1 MKLRYPLLML
11 TVGALLIAGTA
22 LAQGKTASDI
32 TGPNSGP
39 NCDLSNYK
47 SSYRVLTPPLAIP
60 DNNPAGVV
68 VGYID
73 QPADGTIFDDV
84 ILDVQMS
91 HTWIGD
97 LIMTLDY
104 FQDCAAAVPI
114 ASTRVLCRQRGTNAS
129 APVPCGSDASGFGCS
144 GDLSCNNT
152 YYFSDDAVAPMA
164 EGTCA
169 TAIASG
175 CYKPASGNSMAVFR
189 GLAKGGCFR
198 LSVSDN
204 ASADI
209 GTVCSWSI
217 HTRNTGPV
225 EALTSSWGKLKAIY
239 R

>member
-1 MKLRYPLLML
+1 MKRRYP
-11 TVGALLIAGTA
+11 ALLLATLALVFAGTA
-22 LAQGKTASDI
+22 FAQTKTASDI
-32 TGPNSGP
+32 AGPNSGP

-47 SSYRVLTPPLAIP
+47 SSYQVLTPPLAIP
-60 DNNPAGVV
+60 DNVPAGVI

-84 ILDVQMS
+84 ILDVQLS
-91 HTWIGD
+91 HTWVGD
-97 LIMTLDY
+97 LIMTLAY
-104 FQDCAAAVPI
+104 FQDCASANPTA
-114 ASTRVLCRQRGTNAS
+114 TTNVLCRQRGTNAGS
-129 APVPCGSDASGFGCS
+129 PPPCGPLTGSFGCS

-152 YYFSDDAVAPMA
+152 YYFSDDALGPMA

-169 TAIASG
+169 TLIPGG

-204 ASADI
+204 AAADV

-225 EALTSSWGKLKAIY
+225 ETLTGTWGKLKAIY